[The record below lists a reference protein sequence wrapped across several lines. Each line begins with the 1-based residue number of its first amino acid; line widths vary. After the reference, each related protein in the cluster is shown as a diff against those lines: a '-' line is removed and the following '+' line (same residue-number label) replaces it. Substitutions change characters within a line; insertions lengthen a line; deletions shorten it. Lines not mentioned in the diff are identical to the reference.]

1 MKHDFN
7 NHNWMLAQLQ
17 QAQEADKDRRD
28 MARAAHDFLDAP
40 DGQWEPDI
48 ANLYSREKK
57 PRYTFDM
64 TSAIVDQIVG
74 HVDSRDYDI
83 VVRPAGGDASKE
95 TAKTFDGLVRN
106 IENISDAD
114 QIYAMSGR
122 EMVTGGLDGWR
133 VKQRF
138 VNDNSFDQDLVIDSV
153 GNFLD
158 RVWFGPH
165 QKPDAS
171 DAKFCW
177 ILSGLTPEEYDEA
190 YPDKPRADVSS
201 DRDGHTYFH
210 RTDLVMVG
218 EFIYL
223 KPEKRELV
231 LMSDGQVH
239 VVDDKFQQVADE
251 LYMQGIVPVDK
262 RSRTVHVVHS
272 RIFNASDWL
281 TESRETVFQN
291 WLPVIPCY
299 ANFKYYE
306 DKCIWYGAVEKLQDA
321 QRVYNYGK
329 SRQIEE
335 GALSPRE
342 LYWLTPAQAEGYE
355 EDLAKLNVTTE
366 PYMLFNPDPLSPGIP
381 QRSHPAQVNPGLQT
395 MTEDMKLII
404 NQSAGLYGPNMGE
417 NPFEQSG
424 RAIEALQDRGDTGN
438 NKYVRAMEIAQRHT
452 GRILVNAIPR
462 VYTQGR
468 QVRLLREDGGF
479 ELTTIGRRVQ
489 DQQTGQ
495 WITLDNL
502 EAGVYDCICESGPSF
517 KSRQNQ
523 TVSVLK
529 EIGTVDPSVIE
540 ISKDVLISNITAPG
554 MDQVARRVRQQL
566 FQAGVIPEEDMT
578 DEEKAKLQAMQQQP
592 PQEDAMMVAAR
603 AEEAKA
609 QADLISSQ
617 TEQFKA
623 QADAQQKAQK
633 LAIEEYEAQTR
644 RLDVEVRAQ
653 EVGANIEVKQVQ
665 ASKLSAETQ
674 GKHIDNM
681 KSALGVN

>member
-1 MKHDFN
+1 MKHNFDD
-7 NHNWMLAQLQ
+7 HNWMLAQLK
-17 QAQEADKDRRD
+17 QAQEADKDNRD
-28 MARAAHDFLDAP
+28 KAREAHDFIDNR
-40 DGQWEPDI
+40 DGQWEDEI
-48 ANLYSREKK
+48 AQLYKREHK

-74 HVDSRDYDI
+74 HVENRDYDI

-95 TAKTFDGLVRN
+95 TAQTFDGIIRN

-114 QIYAMSGR
+114 QIYAMAAR
-122 EMVTGGLDGWR
+122 EAITSGLDGFR
-133 VKQRF
+133 ITQKY
-138 VNDNSFDQDLVIDSV
+138 VNDNSFDQDLVIEKV

-171 DAKFCW
+171 DAKFAW
-177 ILSGLTPEEYDEA
+177 VLSGLTPEEYEEA
-190 YPDKPRADVSS
+190 YPKHPQADVSS
-201 DRDGHTYFH
+201 DRDGHSYFH
-210 RTDLVMVG
+210 RTDLVMIG
-218 EFIYL
+218 EFLYL
-223 KPEKRELV
+223 KPVQRELV

-239 VVDDKFQQVADE
+239 VDDDEFQMVADE
-251 LYMQGIVPVDK
+251 LMAQGIYEVD
-262 RSRTVHVVHS
+262 RRRRTVHIVHS
-272 RIFNASDWL
+272 RLFNASGWL
-281 TESRETVFQN
+281 TKSRETVFQN
-291 WLPVIPCY
+291 WITVIPVY
-299 ANFKYYE
+299 SNFKFYE
-306 DKCIWYGAVEKLQDA
+306 DKVIYYGAVEKLQDA
-321 QRVYNYGK
+321 QRVFNYGK

-342 LYWLTPAQAEGYE
+342 LYWLTPEQAAGHE

-366 PYMLFNPDPLSPGIP
+366 PYQLFNPDPLSPGIP

-404 NQSAGLYGPNMGE
+404 NQSAGLYSSNMGD

-462 VYTQGR
+462 VYTPGR
-468 QVRLLREDGGF
+468 QVRLLREDGSF
-479 ELTTIGRRVQ
+479 ELTTIGRQVL

-495 WITLDNL
+495 VITLDNL
-502 EAGVYDCICESGPSF
+502 EAGVYDAICESGPSF

-523 TVSVLK
+523 TVTVLK
-529 EIGTVDPSVIE
+529 ELGMVDPTIIE
-540 ISKDVLISNITAPG
+540 ISKDVLISNIAAPG

-566 FQAGVIPEEDMT
+566 FAAGVIPEEDMT

-592 PQEDAMMVAAR
+592 PQEDPMLVAAK

-609 QADLISSQ
+609 QSDLIDSQ
-617 TEQFKA
+617 TRQMEVQSR
-623 QADAQQKAQK
+623 AQQEMEK
-633 LAIEEYEAQTR
+633 LRVDAFNAETNRINAETKRLEA
-644 RLDVEVRAQ
+644 E
-653 EVGANIEVKQVQ
+653 ANIRDKQAGTV
-665 ASKLSAETQ
+665 
-674 GKHIDNM
+674 GKEIDNA
-681 KSALGVN
+681 KSFMGVN